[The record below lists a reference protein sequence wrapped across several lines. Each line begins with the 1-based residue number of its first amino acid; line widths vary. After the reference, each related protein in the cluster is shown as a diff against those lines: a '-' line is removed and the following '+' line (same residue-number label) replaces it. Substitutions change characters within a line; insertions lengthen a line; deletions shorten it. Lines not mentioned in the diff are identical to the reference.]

1 MVSVAL
7 SLPASAD
14 WRKANGGR
22 YPLSFWLFKAVKSG
36 LSSLFKAKISLKKAI
51 ARLP

>member
-7 SLPASAD
+7 SLNPLSL
-14 WRKANGGR
+14 NNGLGGR
-22 YPLSFWLFKAVKSG
+22 YPLSFWLLQAAKSG
-36 LSSLFKAKISLKKAI
+36 LSSHFKAKISLKKAI